1 MFSNE
6 ISFLKGIN
14 TLLSD
19 GCYDSIFSIARQYL
33 KGYAL
38 CGYSIE
44 NTMIKSLMSYLIIP
58 L

>member
-33 KGYAL
+33 EGYAL

-44 NTMIKSLMSYLIIP
+44 NMSKQGSR
-58 L
+58 